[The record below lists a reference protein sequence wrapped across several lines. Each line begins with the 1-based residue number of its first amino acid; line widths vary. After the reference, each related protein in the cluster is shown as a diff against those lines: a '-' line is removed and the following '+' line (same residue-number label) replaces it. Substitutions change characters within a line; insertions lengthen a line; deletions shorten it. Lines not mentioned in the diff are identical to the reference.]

1 MTMTPPRGEGA
12 RLLPPPP
19 LQQASI
25 PVSPELALIDPDLS
39 ALVLAC
45 EPDEW
50 RPAPTAFLDSDAR
63 DAMLRMCELS
73 DVNPRRARRG
83 RMLTVAVP
91 AVLWAEAVL
100 AVASLVPLGAL

>member
-1 MTMTPPRGEGA
+1 
-12 RLLPPPP
+12 LPPP
-19 LQQASI
+19 LQQASTL
-25 PVSPELALIDPDLS
+25 VSPELALIDPVLS

-45 EPDEW
+45 EPDES
-50 RPAPTAFLDSDAR
+50 RPAPRAFLDSDAR

-100 AVASLVPLGAL
+100 AVASLVPLGGL

>member
-1 MTMTPPRGEGA
+1 M
-12 RLLPPPP
+12 PPPP
-19 LQQASI
+19 LQQEST
-25 PVSPELALIDPDLS
+25 PVSPELALIDP
-39 ALVLAC
+39 ALGALILAR
-45 EPDEW
+45 EADES
-50 RPAPTAFLDSDAR
+50 PAPTAFLDSDAR

-100 AVASLVPLGAL
+100 VLASLIPLGAL

>member
-1 MTMTPPRGEGA
+1 LQPPRL
-12 RLLPPPP
+12 R
-19 LQQASI
+19 QASI
-25 PVSPELALIDPDLS
+25 PVSPELALIDADLG

-45 EPDEW
+45 EADESA
-50 RPAPTAFLDSDAR
+50 PAPAAFLDGDAR

-91 AVLWAEAVL
+91 AVLWVEAVL
-100 AVASLVPLGAL
+100 VVASLVPLGAL